1 MPTTFSAGQTL
12 GPYEVLSQLGAG
24 GMGKVYKARDKRLDR
39 FVAIKI
45 LPEHVAKRE
54 DLRQRFEREAR
65 AVASLNH
72 PHLCVLYDIGSQDG
86 TEYMVM
92 ECLEGETLA
101 ARLAKGALPLDQALR
116 FAVQIADA
124 LDCAHRAGVTHRD
137 IKPNN
142 IVLTRDGVKLLDFG
156 LAKSGSAKPGPS
168 DATLTQALTAEGTVL
183 GTPQYMAP
191 EQFEGREAD
200 ARCDIWAFGAV
211 LYEIVTGQKA
221 FLSISPKAE
230 SAENQPMAPARRNCS
245 TRPALLQILLTPSLR
260 MESSC

>member
-1 MPTTFSAGQTL
+1 
-12 GPYEVLSQLGAG
+12 
-24 GMGKVYKARDKRLDR
+24 MGKVYKARDKRLDR

-191 EQFEGREAD
+191 SNSKAGRPTRA
-200 ARCDIWAFGAV
+200 ATSGPSVRSSTRSPRA
-211 LYEIVTGQKA
+211 KKRS
-221 FLSISPKAE
+221 FLSHP
-230 SAENQPMAPARRNCS
+230 RRNLPKTS
-245 TRPALLQILLTPSLR
+245 RWLRRGGTALQGQR
-260 MESSC
+260 FYRFC